1 MRPAWDD
8 ICMLRTSRAAASQL
22 GLSRREVNR
31 AVRSGRIVSAR
42 IGDRNVVS
50 DRAVV
55 AASRT
60 AGRGRRWSP
69 LTARAALELLESGNT
84 DLVRGSE
91 RSRLKAR
98 LRAAGARE
106 LGYQLLAG
114 RVSLWRRTSAT
125 GARVESALAASLG
138 LAADGGLA
146 VDVAADVGRRARELR
161 LVEDSEGDVLLVEG
175 DERAR
180 RVLEAVGL
188 YAFGSTRESGAAEA
202 WLRERI
208 EAL

>member
-1 MRPAWDD
+1 
-8 ICMLRTSRAAASQL
+8 
-22 GLSRREVNR
+22 VNR

-42 IGDRNVVS
+42 IGDLNVVS

-60 AGRGRRWSP
+60 AGRGRRWSA
-69 LTARAALELLESGNT
+69 LTASAALELLETGST
-84 DLVRGSE
+84 ALVSGSE

-98 LRAAGARE
+98 LRKADASE

-114 RVSLWRRTSAT
+114 RTSLWRRTGAT
-125 GARVESALAASLG
+125 HRRVESALAAQLG

-146 VDVAADVGRRARELR
+146 VDVTEGAARRARELR

-175 DERAR
+175 DQHAR
-180 RVLEAVGL
+180 LALEAVGL
-188 YAFGSTRESGAAEA
+188 YAFGDSRESGAAAA